1 MIAVSTGSGDQYGAL
16 KYDRNI
22 NTGYIPN
29 LGSFS
34 NAYKKKII
42 AERNNQGLKLGY
54 GKGSKT
60 GNKLDKLKELKKKN
74 SKLKN
79 KIKAL
84 NNKVT
89 NENDEV
95 YDNGKPEDA
104 GDQFGGKQ
112 SKKKSKKIDY

>member
-42 AERNNQGLKLGY
+42 AERNNQGLKLGN

-74 SKLKN
+74 SKFKR
-79 KIKAL
+79 KIKEL
-84 NNKVT
+84 KKKVT
-89 NENDEV
+89 NNNDEGD
-95 YDNGKPEDA
+95 DNDKPKYS
-104 GDQFGGKQ
+104 GDQIGGNHP
-112 SKKKSKKIDY
+112 KKKSRKIDY